1 MPEGPDGGAPV
12 HADPPDRPGADD
24 PSAGSQPLDPRFTL
38 ANERTFLAWVRT
50 ALALVVAGLAVT
62 QLFGPFSVAG
72 GRRIIGL
79 PLIALGAVV
88 SFWCF
93 RRWQVIERA
102 MILGRAVP
110 VTRLPLVVAGVVGV
124 VAVVGVV
131 FVLVGHVQ

>member
-1 MPEGPDGGAPV
+1 M
-12 HADPPDRPGADD
+12 
-24 PSAGSQPLDPRFTL
+24 
-38 ANERTFLAWVRT
+38 
-50 ALALVVAGLAVT
+50 T